1 MRSPSRFVPS
11 ALLVTA
17 TLVAACSDSN
27 EPPAEDHTPVRV
39 ELAVNG
45 VAMADD
51 TVRLTAGGSDTV
63 RVTFYNAGDEN
74 LDAHEDDHYSA
85 LTFLPATG
93 LTATIDSTH
102 HFRHEVVNTVA
113 AGTTGD
119 IDIGYGHDAAA
130 DEYTFT
136 VAYKAE

>member
-1 MRSPSRFVPS
+1 MRHRSRFAPS
-11 ALLVTA
+11 ALLLTGA
-17 TLVAACSDSN
+17 LLAACSDSN
-27 EPPAEDHTPVRV
+27 EPPAEDHTPVRL

-63 RVTFYNAGDEN
+63 RVTFYNVGDEN
-74 LDAHEDDHYSA
+74 LDVAEDEHYST

-93 LTATIDSTH
+93 LASTLDTIH

-113 AGTTGD
+113 AGTPGNL
-119 IDIGYGHDAAA
+119 DIGYGHDAAA
-130 DEYTFT
+130 DEYSFT
-136 VAYKAE
+136 VAYKVE

>member
-1 MRSPSRFVPS
+1 MRHPARFAPSS
-11 ALLVTA
+11 LLAAAALL
-17 TLVAACSDSN
+17 AACSDSN
-27 EPPAEDHTPVRV
+27 EPPAEDHTPVRL
-39 ELAVNG
+39 ELTVNG

-63 RVTFYNAGDEN
+63 RATFFNAGDDN
-74 LDAHEDDHYSA
+74 LDAHEDDHYST

-93 LTATIDSTH
+93 LTSTLDSTH
-102 HFRHEVVNTVA
+102 HFRHEVVNTVS

-119 IDIGYGHDAAA
+119 LDIGYGHDAAA

>member
-1 MRSPSRFVPS
+1 MRYRTRVVPLS
-11 ALLVTA
+11 LFATAALL
-17 TLVAACSDSN
+17 AACSDSN
-27 EPPAEDHTPVRV
+27 EPAAEDHTPVRL

-45 VAMADD
+45 TAMADD

-93 LTATIDSTH
+93 LTSTVDSTH
-102 HFRHEVVNTVA
+102 NFRHEVVNTLA
-113 AGTTGD
+113 AGVTGD

-130 DEYTFT
+130 DEHTFT
-136 VAYKAE
+136 VAYKVE